1 MGGGTV
7 SKKPKKKQQERS
19 VELCHCGKSMSLA
32 DAKFWGECQE
42 CRGWLPIHTAS
53 GHGNEVTRSEMK
65 YHGGRFRNGEW

>member
-1 MGGGTV
+1 
-7 SKKPKKKQQERS
+7 
-19 VELCHCGKSMSLA
+19 MSFA

-42 CRGWLPIHTAS
+42 CRGWLPIHSAS